1 MSDANLIERFGK
13 DRMFRSH
20 FVYCCAHGL
29 SSIPENCVI
38 HHNNRDKSDDSLSN
52 LTLLGVDEHIDIHKV
67 ENAERASKVHRGRK
81 CSQKTIERMRSVA
94 GRRGNNGMWE
104 SKVCHSK
111 ETKKKMS
118 ELQAGKDN
126 SCFRSDIDPELVRL
140 EYFEEPNIAKISD
153 KFGCSNIAIRNRV
166 QDLNDGCDIEW
177 SEVLSIEEDGEDDV
191 YDIQMEGN
199 SPSFVANGVVVHN
212 CGMQSLLRGIECSTF
227 DMATDTTA
235 LFRPGSLN
243 SGQTAQYVRIAKG
256 DEYEYYE
263 TPLLKPILG
272 PTKGILVYQEQIM
285 QIFVQLGGF
294 SWAGADKMRKII
306 GKKLGKDEFEKHRA
320 GFVDGCVVNGIDANA
335 ASSLFD
341 KMAEFAAYSFNKCIS
356 GDTVLMRPAKGQ
368 YSSEYTVREAFKI
381 KNDAKYARDNGRKPL
396 RDKWASQGGFG
407 YGMSMFEDGR
417 IRKNKIVDIQYAGD
431 RVVYRVVMENG
442 NYIDVTDNHK
452 FPTPYGKRMLSELA
466 IGDSLYVC
474 GEYER
479 TPTDNFGFSD
489 SSAKEKCG
497 KKYGERCGFP
507 CGASNPAY
515 TNGSHSKFKEYKAA
529 SIASSDGLVCAHCGA
544 SGCRIETHHKDGD
557 RSNSEWDNLENL
569 CVSCHKKA
577 DYKIGRVKRGEKGYP
592 TLTLKIVSIEEIGVV
607 DTYDVTMDAP
617 HHNFVTSSGIVTCNS
632 HAVAYTMLSFWS
644 MYLKAHFPAEFFAAQ
659 LGNSSDERITL
670 LSREAERCGIRIR
683 LPDVNLSTDEY
694 VIDEDG
700 AIVPPLGIV
709 KGIGTKAVEEILRA
723 RSDGAFLSEADF
735 LSRVQKRQCNSR
747 VHGAL
752 VRAGGFESLGVR
764 EDREEERVKNFSEL
778 LPTYNNTPKLAKGG
792 GNLNLAE
799 LKSILTNSAVCAST
813 AKRKYLMPVFPQNTA
828 KPSIMIIN
836 NPVKREYKHLTADST
851 KFLVTELKEV
861 GILARDI
868 YYTSPVKCF
877 FDPKGSPAQPTKEC
891 EGKCTDY
898 LRQEIVAVGPKIIV
912 CFASSL
918 VHLFTGDKKAK
929 MSSLQGQVIYSKQFG
944 CYVLFSCSPQFAFFS
959 EGGENMDKFR
969 AAIQTLGGIFK

>member
-1 MSDANLIERFGK
+1 VIEYQAKNGRWYVRFSTMSDAHLIERFGK

-256 DEYEYYE
+256 DEDEDYE

-341 KMAEFAAYSFNKCIS
+341 KMAEFAAYSFNK
-356 GDTVLMRPAKGQ
+356 
-368 YSSEYTVREAFKI
+368 
-381 KNDAKYARDNGRKPL
+381 
-396 RDKWASQGGFG
+396 
-407 YGMSMFEDGR
+407 
-417 IRKNKIVDIQYAGD
+417 
-431 RVVYRVVMENG
+431 
-442 NYIDVTDNHK
+442 
-452 FPTPYGKRMLSELA
+452 
-466 IGDSLYVC
+466 
-474 GEYER
+474 
-479 TPTDNFGFSD
+479 
-489 SSAKEKCG
+489 
-497 KKYGERCGFP
+497 
-507 CGASNPAY
+507 
-515 TNGSHSKFKEYKAA
+515 
-529 SIASSDGLVCAHCGA
+529 
-544 SGCRIETHHKDGD
+544 
-557 RSNSEWDNLENL
+557 
-569 CVSCHKKA
+569 
-577 DYKIGRVKRGEKGYP
+577 
-592 TLTLKIVSIEEIGVV
+592 
-607 DTYDVTMDAP
+607 
-617 HHNFVTSSGIVTCNS
+617 S